1 MVETTY
7 SIPRWRYLS
16 RGEQEP
22 LRVLFRQA
30 RNAELGSRGEV
41 MDGFDWRPLRAEER
55 LVHDTV
61 TRLPQVEND
70 WVR

>member
-1 MVETTY
+1 MAETTY

-16 RGEQEP
+16 RGDLDPQ
-22 LRVLFRQA
+22 RVLFRQA

-41 MDGFDWRPLRAEER
+41 MDGFDWRPLRSEEH
-55 LVHDTV
+55 LVPDTV
-61 TRLPQVEND
+61 TRLPQVDNE